1 MNDDQITHLFKTITD
16 DVTNLAK
23 STAKEYLRQAKQD
36 AQALIESTKENVIR
50 WTELLAEGKL
60 TTEDFEWLMFRQKD
74 LVVMNALRQAGLAEI
89 RIEGFKQGV
98 IGVIIDSVFHM
109 LKI

>member
-1 MNDDQITHLFKTITD
+1 MNKDEIKELFKTINS

-23 STAKEYLRQAKQD
+23 ATAKEYLGQAKKD
-36 AQALIESTKENVIR
+36 GQALINSTKENVIR
-50 WTELLAEGKL
+50 WTELLAEGKF

-74 LVVMNALRQAGLAEI
+74 LVAMNALKHAGLAEI

-98 IGVIIDSVFHM
+98 IGIIIDSVFHL